1 MIKYM
6 SNKTVWVVIVL
17 LVVGVGGYFLLRGG
31 YQAPVTTQPPET
43 TTEVAITENSVT
55 ANDQGP
61 GESVTVASVE
71 LVDSGYVVVHEDGG
85 GKPGS
90 VIGNSELLSGRNS
103 DVVVSLSR
111 STLEEE
117 VLYAMLHSDDGDGVY
132 EFPGE
137 DAPLKDDSGVVV
149 LSKFSISEGAAEQG
163 AKEISMSSSN
173 FSFSPKT
180 LTLKEGQPV
189 KITFA
194 NSGTHTFTID
204 ELGVNESLSGGSV
217 TVEFT
222 PSKSGTFE
230 YYCAVPGHKE
240 RGMIGSLTVN

>member
-1 MIKYM
+1 VIKNM
-6 SNKTVWVVIVL
+6 GNKTVLVVIVL
-17 LVVGVGGYFLLRGG
+17 LVVGGGGYFLLRGG
-31 YQAPVTTQPPET
+31 YQAPGTTQPIET
-43 TTEVAITENSVT
+43 TTQVAVTENSVT

-61 GESVTVASVE
+61 GESVTVARVK

-85 GKPGS
+85 GKPGP

-103 DVVVSLSR
+103 NVLISLSR
-111 STLEEE
+111 STLEGE

-132 EFPGE
+132 EFPG
-137 DAPLKDDSGVVV
+137 DDVPLKDESGNIV
-149 LSKFSISEGAAEQG
+149 LSKFGLSEEASEQS

-173 FSFSPKT
+173 FSFNPKT

-204 ELGVNESLSGGSV
+204 ELGVNESLRGGSV

-230 YYCAVPGHKE
+230 YYCTVPGH
-240 RGMIGSLTVN
+240 RQQGMVGTADVE